1 MDELTVASAVP
12 TSKRFRFGLRAIF
25 TLMLVIAVG
34 ICFYKLGYRRG
45 VESMKLSSALY
56 VQTYDVHDLVTPK
69 QGTADFAPLM
79 NIIQATIR
87 PHSWE
92 DTGGSFSIHE
102 FPFNLSLI
110 ISADDRTH
118 EEISELINRVRLA
131 KGQ

>member
-56 VQTYDVHDLVTPK
+56 VQTYDVHDLVTP
-69 QGTADFAPLM
+69 
-79 NIIQATIR
+79 
-87 PHSWE
+87 
-92 DTGGSFSIHE
+92 
-102 FPFNLSLI
+102 
-110 ISADDRTH
+110 RTH